1 MMSDSC
7 IRVLADPVQIKDCKA
22 RIEVIKN
29 PISEIA
35 KILNLSGNEVRLKI
49 LYLLDS
55 EQKMC
60 PCDLSDVLGMSVP
73 AISQHL
79 RKLKDGGLVVDQKVG
94 QTVFY
99 ELVEER
105 ISILKPILA
114 LLSSQIQKGVHHEK

>member
-1 MMSDSC
+1 MAESC
-7 IRVLADPVQIKDCKA
+7 IRVLADPVQIKDCKE
-22 RIEVIKN
+22 RIEEIKT

-55 EQKMC
+55 EVKMC

-79 RKLKDGGLVVDQKVG
+79 RKLKDGGLVTDNKVG

-99 ELVEER
+99 ELIDDS
-105 ISILKPILA
+105 ISILKPILT
-114 LLSSQIQKGVHHEK
+114 LLSDQITKEV